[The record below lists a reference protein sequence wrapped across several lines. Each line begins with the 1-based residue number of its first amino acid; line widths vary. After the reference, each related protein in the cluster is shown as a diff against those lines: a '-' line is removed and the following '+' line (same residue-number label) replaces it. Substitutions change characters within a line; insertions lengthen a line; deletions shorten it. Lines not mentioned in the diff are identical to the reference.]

1 MDSDTKFYLMGN
13 NWTEMTEFVKL
24 FELLHR
30 ATTKCSGAYN
40 SQYWAWV

>member
-1 MDSDTKFYLMGN
+1 MDQDTKLYLMGN
-13 NWTEMTEFVKL
+13 NWEEINDFVNL

-40 SQYWAWV
+40 SQ